1 MKVLDIKKKAK
12 DVGVNPGKMNKAE
25 IIKAIQTAEGNF
37 DCFGTATDGN
47 CDQVDCCWR
56 DDCLQ

>member
-12 DVGVNPGKMNKAE
+12 DVGVNPGKMDKAE
-25 IIKAIQTAEGNF
+25 IIKAIQIAEGNF
-37 DCFGTATDGN
+37 DCFGTANDGN

-56 DDCLQ
+56 DDCLK